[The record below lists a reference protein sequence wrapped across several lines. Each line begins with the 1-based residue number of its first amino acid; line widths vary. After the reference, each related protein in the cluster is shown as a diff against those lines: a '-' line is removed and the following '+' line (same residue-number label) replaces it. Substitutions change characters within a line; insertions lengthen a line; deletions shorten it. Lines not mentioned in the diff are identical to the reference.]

1 MKRAVLITM
10 ITLAVA
16 AVLLPAAQLQAQS
29 DQSRSL
35 TGTVLDADE
44 NPVGNAL
51 VYIKNTKT
59 NAVKT
64 SYTGQDGAFRFH
76 NLSSSVD
83 YEIHAESQGKKSDT
97 KTLSSFDSRPNVK
110 INLRIK

>member
-1 MKRAVLITM
+1 MKRAMLVTV
-10 ITLAVA
+10 ITLAVMTA
-16 AVLLPAAQLQAQS
+16 LLWSSQLRAQ

-35 TGTVLDADE
+35 TGTVFNAAE
-44 NPVGNAL
+44 QPVGNAL
-51 VYIKNTKT
+51 VYLKNTKT

-76 NLSSSVD
+76 NLSPSID

-97 KTLSSFDSRPNVK
+97 KTVSSFDTRANIK
-110 INLRIK
+110 INLRLK